1 MQRTYQQAG
10 AMPGQPALLRAINDR
25 AALELLL
32 ERGPL
37 SRAQIGRL
45 TGLSKPT
52 ASQLLARLEDA
63 RLVIP
68 VGPRASGRTAQL
80 YEVNP
85 GAAYIAAMDVTP
97 AGIEAAVADIT
108 GRVVARGTYRTPG
121 RAGADAIRATTAAL
135 TAAAEAIDLD
145 TTDLTHVVVA
155 TPGALNPQT
164 GQLGY
169 AHHLPGWHGSG
180 LVERLSEAL
189 SAPVEIEND
198 VNLAAVAESRT
209 GTARG
214 VADFLLLWVST
225 GVGMAIVIG
234 GDLYRGATGGAGEIG
249 YMPVPGAP
257 LPDHV
262 GLSAKG
268 ALQSSVGSP
277 AVLALARRHGIR
289 AQNAPAAIA
298 AASRA
303 DPDVRQSPFLYELA
317 QRLAAGLAAA
327 IAALDPTLVV
337 LSGEV
342 CAAGGEPLRDLV
354 QQHLTRLTIP
364 RPPLRLSTVS
374 GNPVLAGATFAAL
387 ERARDVV
394 FGSTVAGAPL
404 VHHAPPHPPTAP
416 ASGAHP

>member
-1 MQRTYQQAG
+1 
-10 AMPGQPALLRAINDR
+10 MPGQPALLRAINDR

-32 ERGPL
+32 EHGPL

-68 VGPRASGRTAQL
+68 VGPRASGRIAQL

-85 GAAYIAAMDVTP
+85 GAAYVGAMDVTP

-108 GRVVARGTYRTPG
+108 GRVVARATHRTPG
-121 RAGADAIRATTAAL
+121 RAGADAVPATTAAL
-135 TAAAEAIDLD
+135 SKAAEMIDLD

-169 AHHLPGWHGSG
+169 AHHLPGWHGSN
-180 LVERLSEAL
+180 LVERLSAAL
-189 SAPVEIEND
+189 TTPVEIEND
-198 VNLAAVAESRT
+198 VNLAAVAESQT
-209 GTARG
+209 GAARG

-249 YMPVPGAP
+249 YTPVPGLP
-257 LPDHV
+257 VPDHV
-262 GLSAKG
+262 GLSARG

-289 AQNAPAAIA
+289 ARSASAALDA
-298 AASRA
+298 ARSRTVGDA
-303 DPDVRQSPFLYELA
+303 QQSAFLDELA
-317 QRLAAGLAAA
+317 QRLAAGLAAMV
-327 IAALDPTLVV
+327 AALDPALIV

-342 CAAGGEPLRDLV
+342 CRAGGEPLRELV
-354 QQHLTRLTIP
+354 QRHLTPLTIP
-364 RPPLRLSTVS
+364 GPALRLSTVS

-387 ERARDVV
+387 QRARDTV

-404 VHHAPPHPPTAP
+404 VQNAPPRPPTTS
-416 ASGAHP
+416 ASGAQP